1 MKKYILPI
9 LALSAVAF
17 TACEN
22 ADKVF
27 DDFEGGVS
35 VYFAYQY
42 PVRTI
47 ELGEDNEINTD
58 LDNAHKFKI
67 VSAMGGAYKG
77 KDIQVQIAV
86 DNSLCDNLY
95 YADGQPVEAMPSS
108 YYNIASTTLDY
119 AGSYMG
125 STEVQLTDA
134 FFADPKAITKTY
146 VIPVVM
152 TSQTGAD
159 HILSGTKLVE
169 DSNPSRCNADAWD
182 IKPMDYVLYCV
193 RYVNQWHGTYLVKES
208 GKEIDKTTKTVAIKT
223 TALNE
228 CTYTNVDGE
237 TVTLQFSGNSC
248 TVTGNGASGNG
259 EFKQKSEIKAWGNK
273 DRDALYL
280 KYTVN
285 GKTYDET
292 LVAQR
297 RTTDGDPFNTV
308 VEYEVQYKN

>member
-1 MKKYILPI
+1 MKKYILPV

-27 DDFEGGVS
+27 PDFEGGVS

-67 VSAMGGAYKG
+67 YSTMGGAYNG

-86 DNSLCDNLY
+86 DNTLCENLY
-95 YADGQPVEAMPSS
+95 FANGEPVKAMPTE
-108 YYNIASTTLDY
+108 YYSLASTTLNY
-119 AGSYMG
+119 AGNLTAG
-125 STEVQLTDA
+125 VEVQLTDA
-134 FFADPKAITKTY
+134 FFADPKSITTTY
-146 VIPVVM
+146 VVPVVM
-152 TSQTGAD
+152 TSQKGAEK
-159 HILSGTKLVE
+159 ILAGTLLDPE
-169 DSNPSRCNADAWD
+169 NPVSRTNAAGWD
-182 IKPMDYVLYCV
+182 VVPMDYALYCV
-193 RYVNQWHGTYLVKES
+193 RYVNKWHGSYLVKEP
-208 GKEIDKTTKTVAIKT
+208 GKEIDKTTKIVEVKT

-228 CTYTNVDGE
+228 CTYTNLDGKKL
-237 TVTLQFSGNSC
+237 TLSFSGDNC
-248 TVTGNGASGNG
+248 TISGDGTGNG

-280 KYTVN
+280 KYTVAD
-285 GKTYDET
+285 KSYDET
-292 LVAQR
+292 LVIQR
-297 RTTDGDPFNTV
+297 RTTDQDPFNTV
-308 VEYEVQYKN
+308 VEFAPEYKK

>member
-1 MKKYILPI
+1 MKKYILPV

-22 ADKVF
+22 ADKIF
-27 DDFEGGVS
+27 PDYEGGVS

-58 LDNAHKFKI
+58 LDNAHKFQI

-77 KDIQVQIAV
+77 KDIQVQIKV
-86 DNSLCDNLY
+86 DETLCDNLY
-95 YADGQPVEAMPSS
+95 FANGSPVKPMPSS
-108 YYNIASTTLDY
+108 YYSIANTTLDY

-125 STEVQLTDA
+125 KAEVQLTDA
-134 FFADPKAITKTY
+134 FFADPASLTTTY

-159 HILSGTKLVE
+159 HIITGTPLI
-169 DSNPSRCNADAWD
+169 DGTSPARCDAKMWD
-182 IKPMDYVLYCV
+182 PVPMDYALYCV
-193 RYVNQWHGTYLVKES
+193 RYVNQWHGSYLVKEA
-208 GKEIDKTTKTVAIKT
+208 GKEIDKTTKIVEVKT

-228 CTYTNVDGE
+228 CTYTNLDGK
-237 TVTLQFSGNSC
+237 TVTLSFSGDQCIIS
-248 TVTGNGASGNG
+248 GNGASGNG
-259 EFKQKSEIKAWGNK
+259 EFKKKSEIKAWGNK

-280 KYTVN
+280 KYTIDGVS
-285 GKTYDET
+285 YDET

-297 RTTDGDPFNTV
+297 RTTDGDPYNSV
-308 VEYEVQYKN
+308 VEFANEYKD